1 MAVNCEW
8 QRHLGVGPTVL
19 RGRVGIS
26 ASTRSRRYAMR
37 TKVSLATVAA
47 VIVLSACGGSGH
59 RSAASTSAPSV
70 SPTTPIVTPS
80 LPASS
85 TSVSS
90 TVAAVTTSAPSTTLP
105 VDPAVA
111 VRAGLDAGWLA
122 YNRAV
127 LDVERFD
134 PATIRASFA
143 NPLRD
148 SVIGNIEVLVSKG
161 WRTRSGP
168 VGGYYVVESV
178 TFTDSTHAT
187 VRTCHFDDGV
197 VFDPN
202 AGANEVIVNDEIL
215 STHEDR
221 VMVVEDGVWK
231 NSDVTEIDR
240 RVGVNTC
247 PAKA

>member
-8 QRHLGVGPTVL
+8 QRQLGVGPTVL
-19 RGRVGIS
+19 RDRVGIS
-26 ASTRSRRYAMR
+26 DTTRSRRYAMK
-37 TKVSLATVAA
+37 TQVSLATVVA
-47 VIVLSACGGSGH
+47 VLVLSACGGSGH
-59 RSAASTSAPSV
+59 RSAVSTSAPSV

-80 LPASS
+80 LPATS

-90 TVAAVTTSAPSTTLP
+90 TSAAVTSLAPSTTSP
-105 VDPAVA
+105 VDPAIA
-111 VRAGLDAGWLA
+111 ARAGLEAGWVA

-127 LDVERFD
+127 LDVEHFD
-134 PATIRASFA
+134 AATIRASFA

-178 TFTDSTHAT
+178 TFSDPTHAT

-202 AGANEVIVNDEIL
+202 AGANEVIVNDEVL

-231 NSDVTEIDR
+231 NSDVAVIDKK
-240 RVGVNTC
+240 VGVNSC
-247 PAKA
+247 PPKA